1 MYKKINKN
9 KLGVIE
15 YSIDREEDLDD
26 IKIDNTDNTVYAIMN
41 DNEIESPMEKIMTN

>member
-26 IKIDNTDNTVYAIMN
+26 MEPTLEDL
-41 DNEIESPMEKIMTN
+41 ESVMKGVED